1 MQGIEPESSGRAAK
15 CFAISPDLFVA
26 VPAYDFLPSFRAR
39 SQLEKSL
46 CLFPPGLG
54 NLSLHAM
61 AGVWEAAILGVSE
74 QQLLPS
80 EGAAEI
86 LSGVWR
92 QLSGGLGGL
101 SRAKEPARE
110 QGGDRRRRG
119 L

>member
-1 MQGIEPESSGRAAK
+1 
-15 CFAISPDLFVA
+15 
-26 VPAYDFLPSFRAR
+26 
-39 SQLEKSL
+39 
-46 CLFPPGLG
+46 
-54 NLSLHAM
+54 M

-101 SRAKEPARE
+101 SRAKEPSRE